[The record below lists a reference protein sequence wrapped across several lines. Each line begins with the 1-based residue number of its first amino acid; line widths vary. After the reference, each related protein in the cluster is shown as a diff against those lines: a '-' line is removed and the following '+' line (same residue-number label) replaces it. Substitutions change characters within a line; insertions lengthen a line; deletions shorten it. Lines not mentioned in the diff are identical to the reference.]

1 MLYKYFASNNQSY
14 SDEIKALFDT
24 VSATDTNRLSEES
37 MNRLLRGDDDLIKK
51 LNLSVSKLET
61 YSNCPFK
68 YFLKH
73 LLDIRERA
81 IYSLNS
87 MDYGNIYHSVTE
99 KILRNNYDELAKELP
114 EILKDYSDITDY
126 ENYKNKLQKHLC
138 TL

>member
-1 MLYKYFASNNQSY
+1 MINTLSTNNELSDNEKMLYKYFASNNQSY

-73 LLDIRERA
+73 LLDIRE
-81 IYSLNS
+81 LF
-87 MDYGNIYHSVTE
+87 
-99 KILRNNYDELAKELP
+99 IL
-114 EILKDYSDITDY
+114 
-126 ENYKNKLQKHLC
+126 
-138 TL
+138 